1 MLNTVSTDSSLTVT
15 IGALRSTLPVAPPR
29 ATASV
34 LVRVKAIAPN
44 TAATIQNSGD
54 FSCWR
59 HSNRKISKNMG
70 SVPCEC

>member
-1 MLNTVSTDSSLTVT
+1 MLKTVSTDSSLTVT
-15 IGALRSTLPVAPPR
+15 IGALRSTLPLAPPS

-34 LVRVKAIAPN
+34 LVSVNASAPN

-59 HSNRKISKNMG
+59 HSKRKISKNMV
-70 SVPCEC
+70 SIP